1 MLEPATHIHA
11 VFARTRREVASA
23 FVQPAR
29 LNRGDQVGRLDP
41 RQNRWQRNLFE
52 LRARLD
58 EISDG
63 RLRDPAY
70 FWIHIDPKVFL
81 RTRQTQALSLR
92 RTPKIL
98 LPASQACGVQRVASR
113 DAFQYERRVQ
123 GASRNGPH
131 MIETRR
137 QRKDTMDADAP
148 KCGLKTYNAAQRG
161 WNADGSASIAAD
173 GRRT

>member
-1 MLEPATHIHA
+1 MHA
-11 VFARTRREVASA
+11 
-23 FVQPAR
+23 AR
-29 LNRGDQVGRLDP
+29 LNSGDQVGRLDA
-41 RQNRWQRNLFE
+41 RQNGWQANLFE
-52 LRARLD
+52 LRVGLG

-63 RLRDPAY
+63 RFCNPAH

-148 KCGLKTYNAAQRG
+148 KCGLKTYNAAQGR
-161 WNADGSASIAAD
+161 WNADGSARIAAD
-173 GRRT
+173 SRST